1 MSAAHHPSLTSHPS
15 LPAPSR
21 IERRIPASARM
32 LCAMLSRLAW
42 GRLLVTGP
50 DGFREEFGTHHGIA
64 AHIEFRDWAICGE
77 IITGGDNAFAEGY
90 MQQRWDTPDLVALL
104 TVAAHNQRALEQ
116 TFYGSPLRQLAFR
129 ALHALRSNT
138 RRGARRNIEAHYDLG
153 NAFYQ
158 TWLDTTMTYSS
169 ALFGGDESL
178 SLADG
183 QRAKY
188 HRILRELAL
197 QPGQQVLEI
206 GCGWGGFAEE
216 ALRAKAV
223 RLTGLSLSPAQTKY
237 AQARLDRAGLGD
249 RAELL
254 LRDYR
259 DAHGTYDAVVSIE
272 MFEAVGERYWP
283 AYFST
288 LHDVLRPGGR
298 VVIQAITI
306 DEERFERYR
315 TTSDFIQQ
323 YIFPGG
329 MLATRSRIAGEAER
343 AGLQLEARHDF
354 GADYARTLKLWLRS
368 FDQKEATV
376 RGGGF
381 DTRFIRMWRFYLAYC
396 AAGFI
401 AGTTDV
407 GQYTF
412 TRP

>member
-1 MSAAHHPSLTSHPS
+1 MSAAHHPSLAS
-15 LPAPSR
+15 LPSIPVPAR
-21 IERRIPASARM
+21 AERRIPTSARM

-50 DGFREEFGTHHGIA
+50 DGFREEFGAHHGVA
-64 AHIEFRDWAICGE
+64 AHIELRDWAICGE

-104 TVAAHNQRALEQ
+104 TVAAHNQNALEQ
-116 TFYGSPLRQLAFR
+116 TFYGSALKQLVFR

-153 NAFYQ
+153 NDFYQ
-158 TWLDTTMTYSS
+158 SWLDASMTYSS

-178 SLADG
+178 SLADA

-188 HRILRELAL
+188 QRILRELAL
-197 QPGQQVLEI
+197 QPGQHVLEI
-206 GCGWGGFAEE
+206 GCGWGSFAEE
-216 ALRAKAV
+216 ALRAKPV
-223 RLTGLSLSPAQTKY
+223 RVTGLSLSPAQTGY
-237 AQARLDRAGLGD
+237 ALSRLVRAGLED
-249 RAELL
+249 RAELV

-259 DAHGTYDAVVSIE
+259 DERGTYDAVASIE

-283 AYFST
+283 AYFSK

-298 VVIQAITI
+298 AVIQAITI
-306 DEERFERYR
+306 AEDRFERYR

-329 MLATRSRIAGEAER
+329 MLATRSRITDEAER
-343 AGLQLEARHDF
+343 SGLQLEARHDF
-354 GADYARTLKLWLRS
+354 GADYATTLKHWLKN
-368 FDQKEATV
+368 FDRKEATV
-376 RGGGF
+376 RGDGF
-381 DTRFIRMWRFYLAYC
+381 DTRFVKMWRFYLAYC

-412 TRP
+412 TRA